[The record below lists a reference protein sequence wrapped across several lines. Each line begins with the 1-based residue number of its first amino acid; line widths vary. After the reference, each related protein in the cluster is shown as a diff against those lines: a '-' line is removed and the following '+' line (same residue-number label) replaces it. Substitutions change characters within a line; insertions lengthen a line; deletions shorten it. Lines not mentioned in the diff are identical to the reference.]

1 MNTYTYSEARQ
12 KLSMLLNK
20 AKKDGKVIIKRKD
33 GTTFEIKAITE
44 NKSPL
49 DVKGIKLNLKTDE
62 IINYIQDSRSSKY
75 YGNITSKSTWP
86 PYSCGFSAKF

>member
-12 KLSMLLNK
+12 NLSMLLNK
-20 AKKDGKVIIKRKD
+20 AKKEGKVIIKRKD

-62 IINYIQDSRSSKY
+62 IINYIEDSRSSNN
-75 YGNITSKSTWP
+75 YGNKTSKST
-86 PYSCGFSAKF
+86 

>member
-12 KLSMLLNK
+12 KLSMLLDR

-33 GTTFEIKAITE
+33 GGTFEVKAITE

-49 DVKGIKLNLKTDE
+49 DVKGIKLNLKVDE
-62 IINYIQDSRSSKY
+62 IITYIEDGRRA
-75 YGNITSKSTWP
+75 KS
-86 PYSCGFSAKF
+86 YDEHIK